1 MSDKEHIESLIK
13 EAELYRRQSLLD
25 QAREKYNEILEFI
38 HGHDRYNKNEKL
50 ISAIEGRIKIV
61 EEDLSEVGES
71 DEKPDLSDD
80 VQGLIKNLFSFSK
93 NKDTAAIEAAIALA
107 KFGQYDKA
115 VSEFERL
122 IKKGPLPLMAATN
135 LLRCHL
141 SLATPEVAAD
151 QFKEWVDQEELSKGD
166 LRYLRGFLLDTFGKK
181 GVSIVLPEV
190 GEPTSGKEAPEEA
203 GDDILSISSISIE
216 MSEGPEKDKTFE
228 FDVVSQSGND
238 VSVIVPG
245 GKKGITAVFKPGFHL
260 NKMQCCSPLAVF
272 NSSGIISGMTKIES
286 GPKRGDYSVDIKIS
300 EE

>member
-13 EAELYRRQSLLD
+13 EAELYRKQSLLN
-25 QAREKYNEILEFI
+25 QAKEKYDEILEFI
-38 HGHDRYNKNEKL
+38 HGHDYYKKNEKL
-50 ISAIEGRIKIV
+50 ISAIKDRIRAIDEDMSEV
-61 EEDLSEVGES
+61 EE
-71 DEKPDLSDD
+71 SDD
-80 VQGLIKNLFSFSK
+80 KPELTDEVQGLITKLFSFSK

-141 SLATPEVAAD
+141 SLATPDAAAK
-151 QFKEWVDQEELSKGD
+151 QFKQWVDQEELSKGD
-166 LRYLRGFLLDTFGKK
+166 LRYLRGFLLDTFEKK
-181 GVSIVLPEV
+181 DLKIDLPDVGGPQPDTEV
-190 GEPTSGKEAPEEA
+190 ADES
-203 GDDILSISSISIE
+203 GDDILSISSINIE
-216 MSEGPEKDKTFE
+216 VPEGPEKDKTFE

-245 GKKGITAVFKPGFHL
+245 SKKGITAVFKPGFHL

-272 NSSGIISGMTKIES
+272 NSSGIIYGMTKIES

>member
-25 QAREKYNEILEFI
+25 QAREKYDEILEFI
-38 HGHDRYNKNEKL
+38 LDHNHYKKNEKL
-50 ISAIEGRIKIV
+50 ISAIKGRIKIV
-61 EEDLSEVGES
+61 EEDLSEVSEE
-71 DEKPDLSDD
+71 DEKPDLSED
-80 VQGLIKNLFSFSK
+80 VQGLIKKLFSFSK
-93 NKDTAAIEAAIALA
+93 NKDTGAIEAAIALA

-122 IKKGPLPLMAATN
+122 IKNGPLPLMAATN
-135 LLRCHL
+135 LLRCHM
-141 SLATPEVAAD
+141 SLATPEIAAG
-151 QFKEWVDQEELSKGD
+151 QFKEWVDKEDLSKGD
-166 LRYLRGFLLDTFGKK
+166 LRYLRGFLLDTFKKK
-181 GVSIVLPEV
+181 GIKIDLPDV
-190 GEPTSGKEAPEEA
+190 GGPPTKTEEYDEE
-203 GDDILSISSISIE
+203 GDDILSISSVSIE
-216 MSEGPEKDKTFE
+216 IMEGPEKDKTFE

-245 GKKGITAVFKPGFHL
+245 GKKGITAVFKPGFHV

-272 NSSGIISGMTKIES
+272 NSSGVISGVTKIES